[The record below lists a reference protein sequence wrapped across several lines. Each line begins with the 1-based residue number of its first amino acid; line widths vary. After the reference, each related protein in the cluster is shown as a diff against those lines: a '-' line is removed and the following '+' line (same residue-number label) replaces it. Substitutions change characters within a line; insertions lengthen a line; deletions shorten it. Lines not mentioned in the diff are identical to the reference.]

1 MLPPL
6 FVKGRVIISWWNR
19 TVLLFPIMLN
29 PPSCDEMYVATEE
42 GMYVTTGTTK
52 NTTQISL
59 YEISCEIASIPTV
72 YA

>member
-19 TVLLFPIMLN
+19 TVLLSPIMLN
-29 PPSCDEMYVATEE
+29 PPSCGETYVAIEE

-52 NTTQISL
+52 NTTQILL